1 MATICERTNKLGQ
14 LIGYQAKVRRRGQAP
29 VSKTFTKK
37 SDADRWARQI
47 ETEIEQGVFV
57 SRFEAENNTLG
68 DLVDRYSRE
77 VAPTHKGAKQEG
89 QRLALMRRDA
99 LCFRIVGTL
108 KGMDFANWRDSRLDQ
123 VSPGTVI
130 RELNIWHAI
139 IETARREW
147 GIHLPSNPVSL
158 VRRPRPD
165 SARDRR
171 LDPAKDE
178 SGKTEEQRL
187 LASCDDDTSKWLGPM
202 VRLAIHTGMRQG
214 ELLALRWDD
223 IDLQKCAAV
232 LRDTKNGEMRV
243 VPLSSAARKVLEGLP
258 RSIGGQAFP
267 IDQNILKMRFRR
279 ACKRAGIEGLT
290 FHDLRHEATSRLF
303 ERGLSVMEVAAI
315 TGHKTLQMLKRYT
328 HLQANDL
335 VAKLG

>member
-1 MATICERTNKLGQ
+1 MATICERTNKQGQ
-14 LIGYQAKVRRRGQAP
+14 LIGYQAKVRRRGEAP

-37 SDADRWARQI
+37 SDAERWARQI
-47 ETEIEQGVFV
+47 ESEMEQGVFV
-57 SRFEAENNTLG
+57 SRVEAESNTLG

-89 QRLALMRRDA
+89 QRLAQLRRDA
-99 LCFRIVGTL
+99 LCFRIVATL
-108 KGMDFANWRDSRLDQ
+108 KGQDFANWRDSRLEQ

-130 RELNIWHAI
+130 RELNVWHAV

-158 VRRPRPD
+158 VRRPRANA
-165 SARDRR
+165 SRDRR
-171 LDPAKDE
+171 LDPTKDDD
-178 SGKTEEQRL
+178 GRTEEKRL
-187 LASCDDDTSKWLGPM
+187 LAACDADSSQWLGSI

-214 ELLALRWDD
+214 ELLALKWDD
-223 IDLQKCAAV
+223 IDLRRCAAI

-243 VPLSSAARKVLEGLP
+243 VPLSTAARKVLEDMP
-258 RSIGGQAFP
+258 RSIGGQLFP
-267 IDQNILKMRFRR
+267 IDQNVLKMRFRR
-279 ACKRAGIEGLT
+279 ACKRASIEGLT

-303 ERGLSVMEVAAI
+303 ERGLNVMEVASI

-328 HLQANDL
+328 HLQTNDL